1 MPSRAHGGTLYL
13 EDVAELEIGLQT
25 KLLRWLET
33 GMVESEGGA
42 AQVPSDAR
50 IVCGGP
56 RDPRSDV
63 QAGRLREDLF
73 FRLNVISIALPP
85 VREREDDAV
94 LLARHALRRFA
105 AEESKQFRDID
116 PAAEYALRTYS
127 WPGNVREIE
136 NVMRSVVVLHEGE
149 IVRADMLPLHLAES
163 ALQSEPPKAADTPQA
178 APLPAGAKPAIRPL
192 WITERETIEA
202 AIAACDGN
210 IPRAA
215 AFLEISP
222 STIYRKKQAWEAIDR
237 GA

>member
-94 LLARHALRRFA
+94 CSRATR
-105 AEESKQFRDID
+105 
-116 PAAEYALRTYS
+116 YAVSRPRKAS
-127 WPGNVREIE
+127 N
-136 NVMRSVVVLHEGE
+136 
-149 IVRADMLPLHLAES
+149 S
-163 ALQSEPPKAADTPQA
+163 AIST
-178 APLPAGAKPAIRPL
+178 RP
-192 WITERETIEA
+192 
-202 AIAACDGN
+202 
-210 IPRAA
+210 
-215 AFLEISP
+215 P
-222 STIYRKKQAWEAIDR
+222 STRCAPIAGPAMCARSKT
-237 GA
+237 